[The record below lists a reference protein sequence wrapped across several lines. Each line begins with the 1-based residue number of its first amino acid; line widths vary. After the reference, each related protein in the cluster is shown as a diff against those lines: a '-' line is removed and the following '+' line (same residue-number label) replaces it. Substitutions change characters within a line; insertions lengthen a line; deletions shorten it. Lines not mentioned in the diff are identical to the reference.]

1 VLTDSRLIMLGAHLC
16 EEPED
21 EARLDTIDGVYNES
35 KSAYSMLAKMSGQ
48 NSMMEV
54 LEIFAQKLV

>member
-1 VLTDSRLIMLGAHLC
+1 MLTDSRLIMLGAHLC
-16 EEPED
+16 EEPEE

>member
-16 EEPED
+16 EEPEE

>member
-1 VLTDSRLIMLGAHLC
+1 MLTDSRLIMLGAHLC
-16 EEPED
+16 EEPEE

-54 LEIFAQKLV
+54 LEIFAQTLV